1 MTRTTEKGHGPLKL
15 ATRLI
20 TGGRNPDES
29 FGFVSIPPYRGSTV
43 LYPSAK
49 ACLARENRYA
59 YGLTGNPSMEQLNTL
74 WSELEG
80 AEGSVA
86 LCSGAAACTV
96 ALLAVLSAGDHLLVP
111 DSVYRPT
118 RNFCNGMLK
127 RMGIETTYYD
137 PMIGGGIRTLFKP
150 NTRAI
155 FTESPG
161 SHTFEVQDIPA
172 IVAAAREINAF
183 TLMDN
188 TWATAIYFKALDF
201 GIDISINAATKYP
214 SGHSDVLA
222 GMIAANA
229 RALPL
234 VKAAHYELGQYLSPD
249 DTYTL
254 LRGLR
259 SMDLRLREQ
268 GKAALEIAHWLKA
281 RPEVLKVLHPA
292 LPDCPGHEFFKR
304 DFTGSS
310 GLFGFVLKPGHD
322 SLAFID
328 ATDLFGVG
336 FSWGGFESLMI
347 PVDATSY
354 RTATPFAP
362 GGACIR
368 IQIGLE
374 NIDDLKA
381 DLDRAFKAIKAA

>member
-49 ACLARENRYA
+49 ACLARESRYA

-118 RNFCNGMLK
+118 RNFCNGMLR

-310 GLFGFVLKPGHD
+310 GLFGFVLKPGYD

-354 RTATPFAP
+354 RTVTPFAP

-374 NIDDLKA
+374 NIEDLKA
-381 DLDRAFKAIKAA
+381 DLAQAFAAIAT